1 MNTTQSTSFLDFLN
15 SSNYI
20 LSDGATGSYLQQ
32 HGLEPG
38 DSPERMNLSSPK
50 IITTMAKEYF
60 DAGSDMVLTNSFGG
74 NKFML
79 KKYKLLDQLD
89 EINIQA
95 AGLAKSVASKNQW
108 VVGSIGPTGE
118 FLEPLGPCSKT
129 EMYEAFAEQS
139 IALKNGG
146 ADAILFETM
155 TDLNEIQIGIKA
167 AKENTSL
174 PVLATMTFDK
184 GPKGYFTMMGISP
197 IQAAMQL
204 NETKVDVIG
213 SNCGNG
219 IEQMVIIAKI
229 LRDATTKNIL
239 IHSNAGMPIIQK
251 GKTVYPESPDFMSN
265 HFIELIKNNIKI
277 IGGCCGTTPEHIAYL
292 KQELTTTQWRN
303 E

>member
-1 MNTTQSTSFLDFLN
+1 MNITQSPSFLDFLH
-15 SSNYI
+15 SSPYV

-38 DSPERMNLSSPK
+38 DSPERMNLSSPQ

-60 DAGSDMVLTNSFGG
+60 DAGSNMVLTNSFGG

-79 KKYKLLDQLD
+79 KKYKLLDQLE
-89 EINIQA
+89 EINMQA

-118 FLEPLGPCSKT
+118 FLEPLGPCSET
-129 EMYEAFAEQS
+129 EMYEAFAQQS

-155 TDLNEIQIGIKA
+155 TDLNEIQIGINA
-167 AKENTSL
+167 AKDNTDL

-184 GPKGYFTMMGISP
+184 GPRGYFTMMGISP
-197 IQAAMQL
+197 VEAAKKL
-204 NETKVDVIG
+204 SETRVDVIG

-229 LRDATTKNIL
+229 LRKETTKDIL
-239 IHSNAGMPIIQK
+239 IHSNAGMPIIQN
-251 GKTVYPESPDFMSN
+251 GKTVYPESPAFMAK
-265 HFIELIKNNIKI
+265 HFIELVQNNIKI
-277 IGGCCGTTPEHIAYL
+277 IGGCCGTTPKHISYL
-292 KQELTTTQWRN
+292 KDILSQT
-303 E
+303 